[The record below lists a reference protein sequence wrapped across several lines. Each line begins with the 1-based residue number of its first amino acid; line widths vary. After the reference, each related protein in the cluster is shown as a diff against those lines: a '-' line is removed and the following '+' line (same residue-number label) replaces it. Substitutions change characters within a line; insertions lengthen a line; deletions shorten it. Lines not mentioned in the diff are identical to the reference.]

1 MDHVSDLRNWAGNV
15 TYGAAVLHR
24 PTSVEQ
30 LQEVVAGSRRIR
42 ALGSGHSFSRVADT
56 DGDLVSVAGLPARV
70 EVADDRRSVTVSGGL
85 RYGEVAPRLH
95 AAGLALHNLGSL
107 PHICVAGAVAT
118 GTHGSG
124 DTLGCLAS
132 AVVALDLVTA
142 DGSLVHVERADERFP
157 GAVVALGSLGVVTA
171 LTLAVEP
178 AYDVTQQVVD
188 GLRPGTVRNNLD
200 EVFAAGDSAS
210 VFATWGHGD
219 PVRVWVKRRTDRDR
233 PALDDGWLDGR
244 PATQQ
249 LHPVAGVDPAA
260 CTEQLGCPGP
270 WHERLPH
277 FRLDHTPSH
286 GDELQTEYLVPREH
300 AVDALDAVAGLGDR
314 IAPLLMVSELRTV
327 AADDLW
333 LSPAYGRDS
342 LAVHFTWRADPE
354 AVLPVVT
361 AIEAALA
368 PFDARPHWGKV
379 FTTDA
384 DAVGS
389 RYPRYDDAR
398 ALRDELDP
406 DDVFGNLFLDTYL
419 PRL

>member
-1 MDHVSDLRNWAGNV
+1 MSLHNWAGNV
-15 TYGAAVLHR
+15 AYGAERLHR
-24 PTSVEQ
+24 PTAVEQ
-30 LQEVVAGSRRIR
+30 LQELVAASRRIR

-56 DGDLVSVAGLPARV
+56 DGDLVTLSGIPPRF

-124 DTLGCLAS
+124 DALGCLAT
-132 AVVALDLVTA
+132 AVLALDLVTA
-142 DGSLVHVERADERFP
+142 SGDLLHLDRTDPRLP
-157 GAVVALGSLGVVTA
+157 GAVVALGALGVVTA
-171 LTLAVEP
+171 VTVAVEP

-188 GLRPGTVRNNLD
+188 GVTPGTVRNNLD
-200 EVFAAGDSAS
+200 EVFAAGDSVSA
-210 VFATWGHGD
+210 FATWGHGD
-219 PVRVWVKRRTDRDR
+219 PVRLWVKRRADRAR
-233 PALDDGWLDGR
+233 PPLDDDWLGGR
-244 PATQQ
+244 PATRAQ
-249 LHPVAGVDPAA
+249 HPVPGVDAAA
-260 CTEQLGCPGP
+260 CTEQLGRPGP

-300 AVDALDAVAGLGDR
+300 AVDALDAVAGVADR

-342 LAVHFTWRADPE
+342 LAVHFTWRADPDG
-354 AVLPVVT
+354 VLPVVT
-361 AIEAALA
+361 ALEGALA

-384 DAVGS
+384 VAVAAL
-389 RYPRYDDAR
+389 YPRHDDAR
-398 ALRDELDP
+398 ALRRDLDP
-406 DDVFGNLFLDTYL
+406 DDVFGNAFLDTYL
-419 PRL
+419 PR